1 MKKDKII
8 YWTCTGL
15 FAAFMLFSAIP
26 DLLMSA
32 DAVKFIG
39 DLGYPDY
46 FIPFIGFAKILGS
59 IAILIPGLNKLKE
72 WAYAG
77 LTFDLIGAVYSIIR
91 TYGFDPGMLVMVLVF
106 AALALSYRYNAKLHS
121 ARFKEVN

>member
-26 DLLMSA
+26 DLMMIE
-32 DAVKFIG
+32 DAVKFVG
-39 DLGYPDY
+39 HLGYPDY
-46 FIPFIGFAKILGS
+46 FVGFIGFAKLLGS
-59 IAILIPGLNKLKE
+59 IAILLPGLNKLKE

-77 LTFDLIGAVYSIIR
+77 LTFDLIGAVYSIIK
-91 TYGFDPGMLVMVLVF
+91 TDGFEPGMLVMLLVF
-106 AALALSYRYNAKLHS
+106 GALTVSYIYNEKLHRNKFL
-121 ARFKEVN
+121 AAN